1 MTQRNR
7 SHDWHGKVQEEKQI
21 GFQEESESYHL
32 LQVQG
37 VRALPQQLP
46 EKETSRLVGSNM
58 FLL

>member
-46 EKETSRLVGSNM
+46 KKETARLVRSNM
-58 FLL
+58 I

>member
-7 SHDWHGKVQEEKQI
+7 SHDWHGKVQEEEPI
-21 GFQEESESYHL
+21 GAQEGPESYHL

-46 EKETSRLVGSNM
+46 KEETSILVGSNM
-58 FLL
+58 F